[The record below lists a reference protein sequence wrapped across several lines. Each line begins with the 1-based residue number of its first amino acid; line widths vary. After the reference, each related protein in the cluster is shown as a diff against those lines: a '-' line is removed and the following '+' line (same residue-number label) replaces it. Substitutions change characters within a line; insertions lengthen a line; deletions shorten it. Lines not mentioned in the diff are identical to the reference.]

1 MNNGMER
8 MAERNKR
15 GRAENV
21 IQNALTALPS
31 ILEDIS
37 GENLIETSKED
48 VKHDATLL
56 MRYYTSTM
64 ARTVSVTQV
73 PPPEQD
79 VQPMSLM
86 DWMFD
91 LTKTNMKSMYDGCEG
106 WGWDD
111 DGKYKELDHEDARF
125 LVVSC
130 SSADSSKRSTTRGVK
145 KVENPVAFVHMR
157 YETEARVPI
166 VYVYEIQVSK
176 EHRGLKLGWWLMKSV
191 EALGQFFTFSLVMLT
206 VFCNNVQ
213 AREFYS
219 RLGYSVDP
227 SSPAEDCQDN
237 PGYLILSKR
246 IDSMKKN

>member
-1 MNNGMER
+1 MER
-8 MAERNKR
+8 MAERKKR

-31 ILEDIS
+31 ILQEISEDNS
-37 GENLIETSKED
+37 IETSKED
-48 VKHDATLL
+48 AKHDAILL

-64 ARTVSVTQV
+64 ARTASVTQV
-73 PPPEQD
+73 PPLEQD
-79 VQPMSLM
+79 VQPVSLM

-91 LTKTNMKSMYDGCEG
+91 LTKTNMKSMYEECKG

-130 SSADSSKRSTTRGVK
+130 CSADSSKGSTTRGVNK
-145 KVENPVAFVHMR
+145 DIVENPMAFVHMR
-157 YETEARVPI
+157 YETEARLPI

-191 EALGQFFTFSLVMLT
+191 EALGRFFTFSLVMLT

-227 SSPAEDCQDN
+227 SSPTDCQDN

-246 IDSMKKN
+246 IDSMKKD